1 MREVVQHAATIAI
14 VEPGQQRVSGME
26 RGTVALPLVHGLAGH
41 AKDRG
46 HFAEGFGGS
55 SHVIQCST
63 PAASAPAG
71 RVSFL
76 LT

>member
-1 MREVVQHAATIAI
+1 MREVIQHAKTIAS

-26 RGTVALPLVHGLAGH
+26 RCAVALPLVDRLPGH

-63 PAASAPAG
+63 PPVAEPASAS
-71 RVSFL
+71 SFL
-76 LT
+76 

>member
-14 VEPGQQRVSGME
+14 VEPGQKRVSGME
-26 RGTVALPLVHGLAGH
+26 RGASVAPFVDRLSRH
-41 AKDRG
+41 AKDSR
-46 HFAEGFGGS
+46 HFAEGFRGS

>member
-1 MREVVQHAATIAI
+1 MREVIQHAAPLAI
-14 VEPGQQRVSGME
+14 VEPGQKRVSGME
-26 RGTVALPLVHGLAGH
+26 RGAVALPLVDRLPGH

-63 PAASAPAG
+63 PAAAVPAG
-71 RVSFL
+71 RACFL
-76 LT
+76 

>member
-1 MREVVQHAATIAI
+1 MREVIQHAATIAI

-26 RGTVALPLVHGLAGH
+26 RGAVALPLVDGLPGH
-41 AKDRG
+41 AKDSR

-63 PAASAPAG
+63 PAAAAPAG
-71 RVSFL
+71 RACFL
-76 LT
+76 